1 MKKRRTSRVLSLA
14 LAVSLVLSLACL
26 PASAEGFVGKDDTF
40 NFEIDNVD
48 LDFGSHQLPL
58 ETQRDNYGRTEG
70 YLGTASF
77 IMTNH
82 DTDMSGLPNF
92 GGEKTLFSNTT
103 LSSADGKELDVQ
115 AQLVPQGDWQ
125 GHPSG
130 VWFGTS
136 RQFDIELYY
145 LKKAELTAENCGVY
159 SGTAAF
165 QVQGYGDGTPVL
177 FHITVELLPG
187 PGMELPEPE
196 PEQPGTSADPVYD
209 VSLSATS
216 IDLGSYPVSETD
228 LNVTPQLLTVTNTGN
243 RPVYWFYQHAMGN
256 GVRYKFLGGDSL
268 LEPGESKQLEV
279 SWDNSF
285 GMRGPGVYERS
296 IKLYFTYE
304 DDIDYTWNAGLDDP
318 SDSAELVLEVP
329 VRIELT
335 VGQVELTASTS
346 YLDFGSIVEGAY
358 SPSKPVTVT
367 NNSGVTL
374 KLYSEES
381 EYFNANSGVW
391 LYSGESVTIEVWPER
406 DLEPGEYT
414 ETLTLYAG
422 PGGDYS
428 GADAAI
434 SFQVHITVERDNQ
447 WDKYLSISP
456 TSLDFGSDGSA
467 AKTVT
472 ITNNADGFIE
482 LYPVTSDHFTVS
494 AYGDRTL
501 AAGQSTTFTVQPRAG
516 LAAGTYSENIFLDSS
531 VGFFNLPV
539 RYTSTGE
546 GQPAPTFTDVSP
558 DAWYYDFVETVAEK
572 KLFAGN
578 GDGTFAPEANMTY
591 AEFLAVLFQFS
602 GDTLPTN
609 SGPNWYDNHIQWA
622 KDHDLIPAGMLNGF
636 DPEAAI
642 TRQDMAALFGSFLS
656 NYDYT
661 AAPVNSGTPSFSD
674 EGSIADYARD
684 GVTLCCQ
691 LGIMGGNDDG
701 TFAPGNTAIRAEV
714 AVTMVQMARVM
725 GR

>member
-1 MKKRRTSRVLSLA
+1 M
-14 LAVSLVLSLACL
+14 
-26 PASAEGFVGKDDTF
+26 
-40 NFEIDNVD
+40 
-48 LDFGSHQLPL
+48 
-58 ETQRDNYGRTEG
+58 
-70 YLGTASF
+70 
-77 IMTNH
+77 
-82 DTDMSGLPNF
+82 
-92 GGEKTLFSNTT
+92 
-103 LSSADGKELDVQ
+103 
-115 AQLVPQGDWQ
+115 
-125 GHPSG
+125 
-130 VWFGTS
+130 
-136 RQFDIELYY
+136 
-145 LKKAELTAENCGVY
+145 
-159 SGTAAF
+159 
-165 QVQGYGDGTPVL
+165 TPVTPL
-177 FHITVELLPG
+177 SWPG
-187 PGMELPEPE
+187 G
-196 PEQPGTSADPVYD
+196 
-209 VSLSATS
+209 
-216 IDLGSYPVSETD
+216 
-228 LNVTPQLLTVTNTGN
+228 
-243 RPVYWFYQHAMGN
+243 
-256 GVRYKFLGGDSL
+256 
-268 LEPGESKQLEV
+268 
-279 SWDNSF
+279 
-285 GMRGPGVYERS
+285 
-296 IKLYFTYE
+296 
-304 DDIDYTWNAGLDDP
+304 AG
-318 SDSAELVLEVP
+318 AY
-329 VRIELT
+329 RAYR
-335 VGQVELTASTS
+335 GQVELTASTS

-381 EYFNANSGVW
+381 EYFNASSGVW

-546 GQPAPTFTDVSP
+546 GQPAPTFTDVTA
-558 DAWYYDFVETVAEK
+558 DKWYYDFVETVAEK

-602 GDTLPTN
+602 GDTLPTG

-661 AAPVNSGTPSFSD
+661 AA
-674 EGSIADYARD
+674 R
-684 GVTLCCQ
+684 
-691 LGIMGGNDDG
+691 
-701 TFAPGNTAIRAEV
+701 
-714 AVTMVQMARVM
+714 
-725 GR
+725 